1 MFGWS
6 GGIGCIAVTG
16 AVWLVQ
22 YLCRTSIV
30 ELKPT
35 GYLFGLAPNKKI
47 YIFKCIPRAGAYFL
61 GLKIRLGSATLSR
74 TIVLYG

>member
-6 GGIGCIAVTG
+6 GGIGCIQL
-16 AVWLVQ
+16 LVLYGL